1 MKYKHFLAPFLN
13 HFIQPSPPTIA
24 KLKSLP
30 STLRGGVN
38 FPHKNGPIPLWLAP
52 HLITSKSSQPICS
65 SKSYKYGKTK
75 YKVSP
80 YC

>member
-1 MKYKHFLAPFLN
+1 MKYKYFPTPF
-13 HFIQPSPPTIA
+13 FTPAITKS
-24 KLKSLP
+24 KSLHGV
-30 STLRGGVN
+30 LRVN

-52 HLITSKSSQPICS
+52 HLISTKSSPQPICS
-65 SKSYKYGKTK
+65 SKSCKYDNYDNTK